1 LQTAAQSKIIS
12 EIKDNNLIRV
22 LSEMFVSEKRLKNE
36 ARLAN
41 ENIKILLECFQE
53 LNGKMDKLQKKVNVS
68 FFKS

>member
-1 LQTAAQSKIIS
+1 LQTASQCKIIS

>member
-1 LQTAAQSKIIS
+1 LQTAAQCKIIS

>member
-1 LQTAAQSKIIS
+1 
-12 EIKDNNLIRV
+12 LIRV